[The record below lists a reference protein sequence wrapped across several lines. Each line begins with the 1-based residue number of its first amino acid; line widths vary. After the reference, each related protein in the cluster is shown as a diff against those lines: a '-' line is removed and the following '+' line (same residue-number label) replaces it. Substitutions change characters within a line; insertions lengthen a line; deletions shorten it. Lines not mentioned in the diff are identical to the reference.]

1 MFKLKTISLSLSCK
15 VIIDKDLTF
24 IRMNFAVFLL
34 FIIHEKNTKKR
45 KIQSFEGSFEL
56 QEGVISMTLKSMKKS
71 LVLFVHYTRNNMPQS
86 LKNVINTPEE
96 LYHIL

>member
-1 MFKLKTISLSLSCK
+1 MKKIL
-15 VIIDKDLTF
+15 
-24 IRMNFAVFLL
+24 
-34 FIIHEKNTKKR
+34 KR

-56 QEGVISMTLKSMKKS
+56 QEGVISMTLKSMEKS